1 MPVNDEPEPSASVVQ
16 VFLTGLRPRAGGVGH
31 PDRPVLVLSLPRWAD
46 VVICLLV
53 PEPQDRRAAL
63 AEDLVR
69 LGRLAGKLRPQP

>member
-1 MPVNDEPEPSASVVQ
+1 VASGTRIVQ
-16 VFLTGLRPRAGGVGH
+16 SFR
-31 PDRPVLVLSLPRWAD
+31 VLSLPRWAD